1 MTKTILATDF
11 ISRLNAERDGLNS
24 LVTLLET
31 EQKILV
37 DGNTEQLL
45 TLSDSKTRAVYELTT
60 LANERKKILRE
71 HDAEIKTRGVVTW
84 VQTYAPNSL
93 TVWQEIQKLVEQ
105 MQNLNRING
114 ALIQTK
120 LRNNQQALT
129 ILLNVANSAQGL
141 YGADGQTHISSSRR
155 ILGSV

>member
-1 MTKTILATDF
+1 MTKTISATDF

-71 HDAEIKTRGVVTW
+71 HDAEIKARGVVAW
-84 VQTYAPNSL
+84 LQTYAPNSL